1 MKITGP
7 QQQLYLVSRYLLI
20 LRRVNI
26 VVIECG
32 NSICV
37 MTHSSSSSLVEKI
50 ELIYFTILLLALEMI
65 AFEQNY
71 YSQVCLGSQQTNKLL
86 THARWDVC
94 LLYCSY
100 EVSHLKDLFLILMT
114 LIIFIFNDTFI
125 MVWKS
130 EEVQKHFFLWI
141 LPSRPS

>member
-1 MKITGP
+1 MEITGRATTGAG
-7 QQQLYLVSRYLLI
+7 LVSRYLLI

-86 THARWDVC
+86 THA
-94 LLYCSY
+94 
-100 EVSHLKDLFLILMT
+100 
-114 LIIFIFNDTFI
+114 
-125 MVWKS
+125 
-130 EEVQKHFFLWI
+130 
-141 LPSRPS
+141 